1 MDQTQSPSLMPRIS
15 IFCTFSMGSRINTKD
30 ASFNFPRKKTEKI
43 KTKKQP
49 GMRKPKAY
57 KSEKVF

>member
-30 ASFNFPRKKTEKI
+30 ASFNFPRKKPEK
-43 KTKKQP
+43 KK
-49 GMRKPKAY
+49 KPRNNL
-57 KSEKVF
+57 V